1 MYKYIE
7 DGVVITWEPLD
18 KNLGIAIVKE
28 VTNKTSTAEKLVEVT
43 AVEREQILKLYAERK
58 NDPIVEVEID
68 VEPQIVKEM
77 QEKID
82 RLEGTVQDLILMSME
97 WLIWLLILKIIY

>member
-1 MYKYIE
+1 MYKHIE
-7 DGVVITWEPLD
+7 DGIVSTWEPLD

-28 VTNKTSTAEKLVEVT
+28 VTNKTSTTEKLVEVT
-43 AVEREQILKLYAERK
+43 AVEREQILKLYAERN
-58 NDPIVEVEID
+58 NDPVVEEEID
-68 VEPQIVKEM
+68 VKPQIVKEM

-97 WLIWLLILKIIY
+97 

>member
-97 WLIWLLILKIIY
+97 

>member
-1 MYKYIE
+1 MYKHIE
-7 DGVVITWEPLD
+7 DGIVSTWEPLD

-28 VTNKTSTAEKLVEVT
+28 VTNKTSTTEKLVEVT
-43 AVEREQILKLYAERK
+43 AVEREQILKLYAERN
-58 NDPIVEVEID
+58 NDPVVEEEID

-97 WLIWLLILKIIY
+97 